1 MIDRFFDGLTGAI
14 ERVLA
19 AALLFAVALNFVNV
33 VERYGFDTSIV
44 WAEEVQ
50 VYIMIW
56 MAFLGAVV
64 ATWRNVHLRMDM
76 LLRSFPPRVRKAV
89 QMLEALVLTVL
100 SGVVAYHS
108 ASYAERMHAF
118 GKLSDV
124 AQMPS
129 WIPHSAIAL
138 GFALIL
144 AIALLRLARL
154 FRPGAPP
161 LPMPAE
167 ERAL

>member
-1 MIDRFFDGLTGAI
+1 
-14 ERVLA
+14 
-19 AALLFAVALNFVNV
+19 
-33 VERYGFDTSIV
+33 
-44 WAEEVQ
+44 
-50 VYIMIW
+50 
-56 MAFLGAVV
+56 
-64 ATWRNVHLRMDM
+64 
-76 LLRSFPPRVRKAV
+76 
-89 QMLEALVLTVL
+89 
-100 SGVVAYHS
+100 
-108 ASYAERMHAF
+108 MHAF